1 MSLNVST
8 SNEVLHG
15 DPDARLLAALKFAV
29 RSLDVPAMC
38 IALVDEQGEMTLFHR
53 MDGAPRR
60 CIAIA
65 IAKAYSAIRL
75 GGPTREFH
83 QRLMRDRLSLSDFCD
98 PRLTSLPGGDVV
110 KDDSGQIRLGVG
122 VSGGT
127 LTQDSLTI
135 DHLIA
140 VVRDWLAVQES
151 VN

>member
-1 MSLNVST
+1 MSLNGS
-8 SNEVLHG
+8 SSSELLRG
-15 DPDARLLAALKFAV
+15 DPDAHLLAALKFAV

-75 GGPTREFH
+75 GGPTGEFH
-83 QRLMRDRLSLSDFCD
+83 QRLIRDKLSLSDFCD
-98 PRLTSLPGGDVV
+98 PRLTSLAGGDAV
-110 KDDSGQIRLGVG
+110 KDGSGQIRLGVG

-127 LTQDSLTI
+127 LTQDTLTI
-135 DHLIA
+135 EHLSS
-140 VVRDWLAVQES
+140 VVRDWLAGQGA